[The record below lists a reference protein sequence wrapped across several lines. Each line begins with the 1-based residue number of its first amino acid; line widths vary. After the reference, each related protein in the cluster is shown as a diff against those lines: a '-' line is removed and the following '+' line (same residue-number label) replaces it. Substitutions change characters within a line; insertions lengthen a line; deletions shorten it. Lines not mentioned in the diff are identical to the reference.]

1 MVWII
6 APLAAL
12 VATLLA
18 LIGVGVLLPRG
29 HVAARRVRLRRSPE
43 EVWARIRDHAA
54 EPGWR
59 SKLDRVERLPD
70 EGGRERW
77 KEVSGRSALTFE
89 TLAAAAPRKLVR
101 RIADEKLPFGG
112 SWTITIEDDSVGGAV
127 VAVTEHG
134 EVKHP
139 LFRVISRFVIGHTRT
154 IDGYLRDLA
163 ASFGEDAEP
172 EPAVPVGLPIAH
184 P

>member
-1 MVWII
+1 MVWLIV
-6 APLAAL
+6 PLAAL
-12 VATLLA
+12 AAALLA
-18 LIGVGVLLPRG
+18 LIGVGLALPRR
-29 HVAARRVRLRRSPE
+29 HVAARRVRLRRPPE
-43 EVWARIRDHAA
+43 EVWSRIRDHAA

-77 KEVSGRSALTFE
+77 TEVSGRSVLTFE
-89 TLAAAAPRKLVR
+89 TLEADAPRRLVR

-112 SWTITIEDDSVGGAV
+112 SWTIEVTGEAGGSV

-154 IDGYLRDLA
+154 IDGYLGDLA
-163 ASFGEDAEP
+163 ASFGEDGEP
-172 EPAVPVGLPIAH
+172 GPTEPASKPGS
-184 P
+184 

>member
-1 MVWII
+1 MVWLIV
-6 APLAAL
+6 PLAAL
-12 VATLLA
+12 AAAVLA
-18 LIGVGVLLPRG
+18 LIGFGLALPRK
-29 HVAARRVRLRRSPE
+29 HVAARRVRLRHPPE

-77 KEVSGRSALTFE
+77 KEVSGRSALTFD
-89 TLAAAAPRKLVR
+89 TLEADAPRRLVR
-101 RIADEKLPFGG
+101 CIADEKLPFGG
-112 SWTITIEDDSVGGAV
+112 SWTIEVTGEAGSSV

-163 ASFGEDAEP
+163 ASFGEEAEP
-172 EPAVPVGLPIAH
+172 EPADAAGLPIWY

>member
-1 MVWII
+1 MVWLV
-6 APLAAL
+6 APVAVVLAA
-12 VATLLA
+12 LLA
-18 LIGVGVLLPRG
+18 LIGVGFALPRA
-29 HVAARRVRLRRSPE
+29 HVAARRVRLRRPPG

-59 SKLDRVERLPD
+59 SNLDRVERLSD
-70 EGGRERW
+70 EHGRERW
-77 KEVSGRSALTFE
+77 KEVQGRSALTFE
-89 TLAAAAPRKLVR
+89 TLAADAPRRLVR

-112 SWTITIEDDSVGGAV
+112 SWTIEVADDGAGSAV

-139 LFRVISRFVIGHTRT
+139 LFRVVSRFVIGHTRT

-163 ASFGEDAEP
+163 ASFEESAEP
-172 EPAVPVGLPIAH
+172 EPAKPASEPGS
-184 P
+184 

>member
-1 MVWII
+1 MVWIV
-6 APLAAL
+6 APFAVLVAAL
-12 VATLLA
+12 LVV
-18 LIGVGVLLPRG
+18 IGVGLALPRG
-29 HVAARRVRLRRSPE
+29 HVAARRVRLPRPPE

-59 SKLDRVERLPD
+59 SKLDRVERLRD

-77 KEVSGRSALTFE
+77 REVSGRSALTFE
-89 TLAAAAPRKLVR
+89 TLEAQPPRRLVR

-112 SWTITIEDDSVGGAV
+112 SWTIEVTGDGSGAV
-127 VAVTEHG
+127 LAVTEHG

-139 LFRVISRFVIGHTRT
+139 LFRVISRFVIGQTRT

-163 ASFGEDAEP
+163 ASFGEGAEP
-172 EPAVPVGLPIAH
+172 EPAEPAAPPGS
-184 P
+184 

>member
-1 MVWII
+1 MVWVV

-12 VATLLA
+12 VAALLG
-18 LIGVGVLLPRG
+18 LIGVGLMLPRR
-29 HVAARRVRLRRSPE
+29 HVAARRVRLRRSPQE
-43 EVWARIRDHAA
+43 LWARIRDHAA

-59 SKLDRVERLPD
+59 SKLDRVERLHD
-70 EGGRERW
+70 EHGRERW

-89 TLAAAAPRKLVR
+89 TIAADAPYRLVR
-101 RIADEKLPFGG
+101 SIADEKLPFGG
-112 SWTITIEDDSVGGAV
+112 SWTITIEDEGAGGTV

-139 LFRVISRFVIGHTRT
+139 LFRVVSRFVIGHTRT

-163 ASFGEDAEP
+163 ASFGDEAEP
-172 EPAVPVGLPIAH
+172 EPADAAGLPIWR

>member
-1 MVWII
+1 MVWLIV
-6 APLAAL
+6 PLAAL
-12 VATLLA
+12 AAALLT
-18 LIGVGVLLPRG
+18 LIGVGLALPRR
-29 HVAARRVRLRRSPE
+29 HVAARRVRLRRPPE
-43 EVWARIRDHAA
+43 EVWARIRAHAA

-77 KEVSGRSALTFE
+77 KEVQGRSALTFE
-89 TLAAAAPRKLVR
+89 TLEADAPRRLVR

-112 SWTITIEDDSVGGAV
+112 SWTIEVAGEEGASLV
-127 VAVTEHG
+127 TVTEHG

-139 LFRVISRFVIGHTRT
+139 LFRVVSRFVIGHTRT

-163 ASFGEDAEP
+163 ASFGESGEP
-172 EPAVPVGLPIAH
+172 EPADPAGRPAS
-184 P
+184 

>member
-1 MVWII
+1 MVWIT
-6 APLAAL
+6 APLAVI
-12 VATLLA
+12 VAALLA
-18 LIGVGVLLPRG
+18 LIGVGLALPRG
-29 HVAARRVRLRRSPE
+29 HVVARRVPLRRPPE
-43 EVWARIRDHAA
+43 EVWARVRDHAA

-77 KEVSGRSALTFE
+77 REVSGRSALTFE
-89 TLAAAAPRKLVR
+89 TVVAEAPRRLVR
-101 RIADEKLPFGG
+101 RLADEKLPFGG
-112 SWTITIEDDSVGGAV
+112 SWTIEVTGDGSGTVI
-127 VAVTEHG
+127 AVTEHG

-163 ASFGEDAEP
+163 ASFDESAEP
-172 EPAVPVGLPIAH
+172 EPTEPAGPPGS
-184 P
+184 

>member
-1 MVWII
+1 MVWLIV
-6 APLAAL
+6 PLAAL
-12 VATLLA
+12 AAAVLA
-18 LIGVGVLLPRG
+18 LIGVGLVLPRR
-29 HVAARRVRLRRSPE
+29 HVAARRVRLRRPPE

-70 EGGRERW
+70 VGGRERW

-89 TLAAAAPRKLVR
+89 TLEADAPRRLVR

-112 SWTITIEDDSVGGAV
+112 SWTIEVTDDRAGGVV

-163 ASFGEDAEP
+163 ASFEESVEP
-172 EPAVPVGLPIAH
+172 GPTEPASKPGS
-184 P
+184 